1 MTAIYD
7 NYLALVDHLS
17 PKEREELEAFVP
29 DDPWRLTGCGWINTM
44 LRKEFSLT
52 EEKADAMI
60 SRYWL
65 MWRMILRDMDA
76 YDGKR
81 KLAGS
86 RQ

>member
-29 DDPWRLTGCGWINTM
+29 DDPWRLTGCEWINTM

-52 EEKADAMI
+52 DYRRRRRQVCAVRAP
-60 SRYWL
+60 SRP
-65 MWRMILRDMDA
+65 A
-76 YDGKR
+76 TP
-81 KLAGS
+81 S
-86 RQ
+86 P